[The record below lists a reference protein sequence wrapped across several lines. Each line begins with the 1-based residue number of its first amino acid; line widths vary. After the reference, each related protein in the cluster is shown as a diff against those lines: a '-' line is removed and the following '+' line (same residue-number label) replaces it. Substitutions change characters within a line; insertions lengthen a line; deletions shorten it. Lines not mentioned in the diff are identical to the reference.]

1 MAITKTQNKTIISLF
16 AILAIGA
23 VLRIYN
29 LTARALWHDEAFSA
43 LLIKCNFQEM
53 IDRII
58 LDVHPPFYYIVLR
71 GWDFF
76 FGNSLFSLR
85 MFSVFFSVLIIL
97 AVYLLVK
104 TALKNNKI
112 ALFSASLVAIN
123 SFQIQYAQ
131 EMRMYTLSA
140 FLIVISSYF
149 LLKALYNKQSP
160 QIWWFLY
167 IISVIATIYSHYYV
181 FFSILAQFLFV
192 IYYFWD
198 SLKLNFSNWLKN
210 KNFQYCV
217 ISYLIIGLSYIP
229 WLKVFLQQLSQ
240 VQENYWIPAM
250 NFWSIP
256 QTIYKLTT
264 GIGIDAQNYKWIL
277 ILLIAIILYLFFSV
291 LRKKQP
297 IAKYLIFSLF
307 IIPFIG
313 ATFLSIKTSIYL
325 DRYFIFVSAFY
336 IILISYAIF
345 GIEKKA
351 IRNALIIIL
360 ILGSLGFTI
369 YNFSDIKI
377 EEKLGMAGI
386 ANYLNQEAEIGDK
399 IYVSSS
405 FVYFTFKYYNN
416 TEIHPLL
423 YCPHELSHFSGT
435 ALLSPEDIIKDFQ
448 QETKKNDIVW
458 VISTSGFGNY
468 QPELP
473 EQWIKQEEKAF
484 QDAYD
489 YQGWIILGKYKVN
502 E

>member
-1 MAITKTQNKTIISLF
+1 MKILNQKISISLF
-16 AILAIGA
+16 VILAIGA
-23 VLRIYN
+23 ILRIYN
-29 LTARALWHDEAFSA
+29 LSARALWHDEAFSA
-43 LLIKCNFQEM
+43 LLIKYNFQEM

-71 GWDFF
+71 AWDLF
-76 FGNSLFSLR
+76 FGNSLLSLR
-85 MFSVFFSVLIIL
+85 AFSVFFSVLIIL

-112 ALFSASLVAIN
+112 ALFSALLVALN

-160 QIWWFLY
+160 RIWWFLY
-167 IISVIATIYSHYYV
+167 IISVIAVIYSHYYV

-198 SLKLNFSNWLKN
+198 KFKLNFSNWFKN
-210 KNFQYCV
+210 KNFQRCV

-264 GIGIDAQNYKWIL
+264 GVGIDAHNYKWIL
-277 ILLIAIILYLFFSV
+277 TGLIIVIIYLFIFV
-291 LRKKQP
+291 LKKKQP
-297 IAKYLIFSLF
+297 IAKYLIFLLL

-313 ATFLSIKTSIYL
+313 ASFLSLKTSIYL
-325 DRYFIFVSAFY
+325 DRYFIFASAFY
-336 IILISYAIF
+336 IILISWAIF
-345 GIEKKA
+345 KIEKKA
-351 IRNALIIIL
+351 VRNALIIIL
-360 ILGSLGFTI
+360 ILGSLYSTI
-369 YNFSDIKI
+369 YNFNHLNIK
-377 EEKLGMAGI
+377 EKTGMAGI
-386 ANYLNQEAEIGDK
+386 ANHLNQEAVIGDK

-416 TEIHPLL
+416 TQIHPLL
-423 YCPHELSHFSGT
+423 YCPTELSHFSGT
-435 ALLSPEDIIKDFQ
+435 ALLSPQDIIKDFQ

-468 QPELP
+468 QPEMP
-473 EQWIKQEEKAF
+473 KKWIIQEEKAF

-489 YQGWIILGKYKVN
+489 YQGWIILKKYKVN
-502 E
+502 K